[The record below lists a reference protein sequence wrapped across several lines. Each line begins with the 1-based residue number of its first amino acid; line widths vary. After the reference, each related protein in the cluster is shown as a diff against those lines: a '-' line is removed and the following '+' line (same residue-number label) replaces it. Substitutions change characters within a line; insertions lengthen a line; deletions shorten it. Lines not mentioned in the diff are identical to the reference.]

1 MLLSLFVTSF
11 LALQVV
17 SGLQGQDE
25 SSVEAFE
32 KLFRFGNDS
41 SESTWEN
48 MMPSQPLIIE
58 EPLLALPDMT
68 NARSMVGP
76 PGFAPP
82 KNFVKPIRT
91 DETLGFIVR
100 RGTAKIMGFSRRK
113 PAEEIEERNR

>member
-25 SSVEAFE
+25 SSVE
-32 KLFRFGNDS
+32 
-41 SESTWEN
+41 
-48 MMPSQPLIIE
+48 MPSQPLIIE

-76 PGFAPP
+76 PGS
-82 KNFVKPIRT
+82 V
-91 DETLGFIVR
+91 
-100 RGTAKIMGFSRRK
+100 
-113 PAEEIEERNR
+113 